1 MIGAIVLAGGASTR
15 YGHDSKL
22 LAWLAGRTV
31 IARSVAVLDDQ
42 PVRPVIVV
50 TGRER
55 QRVRRAVRAQAT
67 GSRRYRW
74 VHNPN
79 YRSGMAESLR
89 CGLGALPTRCDAAL
103 IMLGDMPGIEKR
115 TISRLCRLWRP
126 GLDYVR
132 PVCAGRPGHPVI
144 VARRLFPDLARLD
157 GDRGAK
163 AILDQVPATRFRV
176 LDAPAGCL
184 RDVDT
189 PAAARRAERSFNRGH
204 SQNQTGTISSS
215 FMV

>member
-1 MIGAIVLAGGASTR
+1 LIGAIVLAGGASTR
-15 YGHDSKL
+15 YGHESKL
-22 LAWLAGRTV
+22 LALLAGRTV
-31 IARSVAVLDDQ
+31 IARSVAALDEQ
-42 PVRPVIVV
+42 PIRPVVVV

-55 QRVRRAVRAQAT
+55 QRVRRAVRAQVT
-67 GSRRYRW
+67 GHRRYRW
-74 VHNPN
+74 VHNAN

-89 CGLGALPTRCDAAL
+89 CGLAALPTCCDAAL
-103 IMLGDMPGIEKR
+103 IMLGDMPGIDKR

-132 PVCAGRPGHPVI
+132 PVCGGRPGHPVI
-144 VARRLFPDLARLD
+144 VSRRLFADLARLD

-176 LDAPAGCL
+176 VDAPAGCL

-189 PAAARRAERSFNRGH
+189 PAAARRIERSFNRGH